1 MAASLSVKTARRNCL
16 DCSGGS
22 SKAVTWCPCD
32 GLHSTLCEFWSF
44 RLGAKPATIRTR
56 YGDRLLTPAK
66 MPSSVVELE
75 KLPAGIE
82 EASTAEIEV
91 DGYHQPAVTLPA
103 REKRVLT
110 REERDAISK
119 RLRKG
124 REKQRGAA

>member
-1 MAASLSVKTARRNCL
+1 MDASLSMKTVRQNCF

-22 SKAVTWCPCD
+22 SKTITWCPCD
-32 GLHSTLCEFWSF
+32 GLHSTSCEFWPF
-44 RLGAKPATIRTR
+44 RLGVKPATVRAR
-56 YGDRLLTPAK
+56 YGDRLISPSK
-66 MPSSVVELE
+66 MPSSAVELE

-91 DGYHQPAVTLPA
+91 DGYHQSAVRLPV

-110 REERDAISK
+110 REERDAISQ